1 MFRYIALFMVLFAF
15 PALADYE
22 INLSVLDSL
31 DYDSSQDELPLP
43 IVKNSPRS
51 KKNQTAKAKAP
62 APIIENKV
70 KAPAKTEVALK
81 DEASAKKEDIVEKT
95 QEVAEEKVNV
105 VPESSAEDDK
115 NMTAENVTVDFDAP
129 EGKTAPEQPKE
140 DSQEEIIIQLPIK
153 NLNEVDSKPQEDIT
167 DDNEVRPDE
176 IALIPLD
183 NNDPSHD
190 SETSTLITF
199 DDQSDRL
206 TDDVVAL
213 LDEFVEKNKDFFNSK
228 VLIESYHFTGGDG
241 AFARKRTS
249 LNRAVNVRS
258 YLLSKGFKSFA
269 IQIINTEE
277 EVMQNNVTI
286 SR

>member
-43 IVKNSPRS
+43 IVKNSPRP

-62 APIIENKV
+62 APIIENNV

-81 DEASAKKEDIVEKT
+81 DETSAKKEDIVEKT

-115 NMTAENVTVDFDAP
+115 NMTV
-129 EGKTAPEQPKE
+129 
-140 DSQEEIIIQLPIK
+140 
-153 NLNEVDSKPQEDIT
+153 T